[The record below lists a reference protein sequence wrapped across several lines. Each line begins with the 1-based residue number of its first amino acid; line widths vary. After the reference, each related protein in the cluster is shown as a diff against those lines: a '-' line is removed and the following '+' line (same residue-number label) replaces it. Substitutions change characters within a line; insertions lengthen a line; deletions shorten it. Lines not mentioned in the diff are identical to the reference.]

1 MTRRGDVRDFSQSA
15 WCTQKREKNILATDL
30 AFARCG
36 FIEEVSSFLRNCGA
50 ASVGEWNMEIWFYQ
64 TSWSKSNY
72 YCERFGKLTFRALA
86 LSNSFGRRANARN
99 VSNRT
104 IIDSFDKVIDVSLM
118 SVQPLSLQCYE
129 MAPAL
134 TSSFVKFGVFFI
146 LCDGRFSC
154 DGFSSVYCDDGID

>member
-1 MTRRGDVRDFSQSA
+1 MTRRGGIRDFSQSA
-15 WCTQKREKNILATDL
+15 WCTQKREKNILAINL

-36 FIEEVSSFLRNCGA
+36 FIEQVSIFLRNCGA
-50 ASVGEWNMEIWFYQ
+50 ASMGEWNMEIWFYQ

-86 LSNSFGRRANARN
+86 LSHSLWRRANARK
-99 VSNRT
+99 VSNPT
-104 IIDSFDKVIDVSLM
+104 IIDSFDKIIDVSLM
-118 SVQPLSLQCYE
+118 SEQPLSQQCCYK

-134 TSSFVKFGVFFI
+134 TSSFVKF
-146 LCDGRFSC
+146 C